1 MSIFLAFT
9 LLQLNFQWRR
19 GAHAALKIFIP
30 RQTCH
35 RDDEEEEEDDDEPE
49 FIRAPKKGL
58 LRPSWSTQKS
68 TNGGKYL

>member
-1 MSIFLAFT
+1 MPPSKFLYPAK
-9 LLQLNFQWRR
+9 
-19 GAHAALKIFIP
+19 HE
-30 RQTCH
+30 TCH